1 MLWLALRFAS
11 LPLEV
16 FTRAADALIPLA
28 VADSALDGLVACNEA
43 ARNRGVT
50 PGMRV
55 AAATALAHDLRIVT
69 RDTTAEEAALER
81 IAAWAIQFTPAV
93 SLAQSDA
100 HLDAHLSELLLEIE
114 GSLTI
119 FRGLKHL
126 WSEIAE

>member
-16 FTRAADALIPLA
+16 FARAVRPDAPQASIPLA
-28 VADSALDGLVACNEA
+28 IADVALNDIIACNEA
-43 ARNRGVT
+43 ARSRGVK
-50 PGMRV
+50 PGMPL
-55 AAATALAHDLRIVT
+55 AAATALASDLHVKL
-69 RDTTAEEAALER
+69 RDVAAEQAVLER

-93 SLAQSDA
+93 SIARPA
-100 HLDAHLSELLLEIE
+100 EVLLEIE

-126 WSEIAE
+126 WSELAE